1 MGQAASL
8 PGSVNAWE
16 KKFPPL
22 FGHDWQASSLPHC
35 LQPLPTAEFGF
46 KTGRVGDRR
55 SGGPPRVPAARSP
68 RQMRLQSGVAMLP
81 LPAMHCVI
89 GSGPAGVACAQA
101 LRARGTRVL
110 MLDAGLE
117 LEPDRARIVTQ
128 CAATKPDAWNPG
140 QLAALKGGMAADA
153 TGVPLKLVFGSDF
166 PYRETEAKIP
176 WRNHGTGLKPSL
188 ALGGLSNVWGAAM
201 LPCRDSDIA
210 GWPVTNA
217 QLAQHYRAVTE
228 ITGLAAQRDDLAE
241 IFPLHCD
248 QPHALRPSRQADR
261 LFGNLTRHRDEL
273 RERGWHFGRSRV
285 AVRAADTAQGGGC
298 VHCGFCMSG
307 CPYGCIYNSAGTVRE
322 LRAEP
327 NFTYQRDVI
336 VTSLRE
342 TPEKVFITGHH
353 RETRA
358 PLAFA
363 ADRAYLAAGVIPTA
377 QILLRSQAAYDQP
390 LTLRDSQYF
399 LFPLLLARRT
409 RAVQT
414 EALYT
419 LSQLFIELNHPRLS
433 RRSVHLQLYTYSDI
447 IGQAV
452 RQSLGPLKM
461 FARPL
466 EERLL
471 IVQGYLHSDESPTI
485 AMTLKRDGEKDFLQ
499 LDAQPN
505 PGTRR
510 TVQKVL
516 RELLSQTRRL
526 GGVVVPP
533 LLQLAEPGRG
543 FHCGGSLPMRAS
555 PGKFE
560 TDPLGRPHGWA
571 RVHAVDASVLPS
583 VPATTITFS
592 VMANAHRIG
601 WETAGAKLD

>member
-1 MGQAASL
+1 MAVFS
-8 PGSVNAWE
+8 
-16 KKFPPL
+16 
-22 FGHDWQASSLPHC
+22 
-35 LQPLPTAEFGF
+35 
-46 KTGRVGDRR
+46 
-55 SGGPPRVPAARSP
+55 
-68 RQMRLQSGVAMLP
+68 

-89 GSGPAGVACAQA
+89 GSGPAGVACAKA
-101 LRARGTRVL
+101 LLARGAGVL

-117 LEPDRARIVTQ
+117 LESDRAQIVRQ
-128 CAATKPDAWNPG
+128 CAGTQPTAWNPG
-140 QLAALKGGMAADA
+140 HLAKLKEGMAGDA
-153 TGVPLKLVFGSDF
+153 KGVPLKRVFGSDF
-166 PYRETEAKIP
+166 PYRETEEKIP

-188 ALGGLSNVWGAAM
+188 AVGGLSNTWGAAM
-201 LPCRDSDIA
+201 LPYRDTDLT
-210 GWPVTNA
+210 GWPVMNA
-217 QLAQHYRAVTE
+217 ELARHYRAVTAF
-228 ITGLAAQRDDLAE
+228 TGLAAQRDDLVE

-248 QPHALRPSRQADR
+248 QPHALRPSRQAER
-261 LFGNLTRHRDEL
+261 LFGNLHRHRDGL
-273 RERGWHFGRSRV
+273 RARGWHFGRARV
-285 AVRAADTAQGGGC
+285 AVRAADNATGPGC
-298 VHCGFCMSG
+298 IHCGFCMYG
-307 CPYGCIYNSAGTVRE
+307 CPYGCIYNSADTVRE
-322 LRAEP
+322 LRAEK

-353 RETRA
+353 RETHA
-358 PLAFA
+358 PLAFE
-363 ADRAYLAAGVIPTA
+363 ADRVYLAAGVIPTA

-409 RAVQT
+409 RDVQT

-419 LSQLFIELNHPRLS
+419 LSQLFIELNRSSIS
-433 RRSVHLQLYTYSDI
+433 RHSVHLQLYTYSDI

-461 FARPL
+461 LARPL
-466 EERLL
+466 AERM
-471 IVQGYLHSDESPTI
+471 IVVQGYLHSDESPTI

-505 PGTRR
+505 PETRR
-510 TVQKVL
+510 TVKKVL

-526 GGVVVPP
+526 GGMVVPP
-533 LLQLAEPGRG
+533 MLQLAEPGRG
-543 FHCGGSLPMRAS
+543 FHCGGSLPMRAV

-560 TDPLGRPHGWA
+560 TDTLGRPQGWS

-601 WETAGAKLD
+601 WESAGGINHQDTQNA